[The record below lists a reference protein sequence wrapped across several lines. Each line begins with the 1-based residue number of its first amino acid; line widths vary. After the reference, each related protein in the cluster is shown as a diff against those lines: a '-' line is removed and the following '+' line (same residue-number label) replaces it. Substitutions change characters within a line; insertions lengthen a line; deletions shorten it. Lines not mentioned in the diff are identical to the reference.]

1 MKLIIQIP
9 CYNEEKSL
17 PLTLRHLPRE
27 LDHITSVEW
36 LIIDDGSTDDTVR
49 VAHENGV
56 DHVVQLYH
64 NQGLAKAFMAG
75 LDASLRHGADII
87 VNTDADNQY
96 DARDIPALI

>member
-27 LDHITSVEW
+27 LDHINTVEW
-36 LIIDDGSTDDTVR
+36 LIVDDGSTDDTVR

-56 DHVVQLYH
+56 DHVVELHH
-64 NQGLAKAFMAG
+64 NQGL
-75 LDASLRHGADII
+75 SLTRMRTINMMHEIS
-87 VNTDADNQY
+87 
-96 DARDIPALI
+96 LH